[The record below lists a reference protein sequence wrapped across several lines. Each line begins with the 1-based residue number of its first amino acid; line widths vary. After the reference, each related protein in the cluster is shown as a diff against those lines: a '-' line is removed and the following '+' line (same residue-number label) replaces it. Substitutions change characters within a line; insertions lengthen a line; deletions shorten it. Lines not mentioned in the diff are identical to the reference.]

1 MYKRWEKQQHGAI
14 SISRTCP
21 GTIRPPFDPPLP
33 SHHAHDDEQQDDD
46 EDSNDEQDEQ
56 DEEDK

>member
-33 SHHAHDDEQQDDD
+33 SHRDE
-46 EDSNDEQDEQ
+46 DEQDEQ
-56 DEEDK
+56 DEQDDEEDEENQ